1 MAQRI
6 GDVMTKNVTKL
17 PASASVADAAR
28 KMREE
33 DIGAVVI
40 EDERG
45 GVCLVTDRDI
55 AIRVVAE
62 SMDPKQTR
70 LGDVCS
76 RDVVSVSPDDDADRA
91 VEIMRQRAI
100 RRIPVVDAGRVVGIV
115 SLGDLARN
123 RDRTSVLGQISS
135 AAPTR

>member
-45 GVCLVTDRDI
+45 AVCLVTDRDI

-62 SMDPKQTR
+62 SLDPKQTR

-76 RDVVSVSPDDDADRA
+76 RDIISASPDDDADRA
-91 VEIMRQRAI
+91 VEMMRQRAI